1 MEKEEDRYA
10 LRLGRK
16 KTDVFAPTAP
26 AHRPSFFS
34 YLLPQEYVNL

>member
-1 MEKEEDRYA
+1 MEREEDEYA

-16 KTDVFAPTAP
+16 KADVLVPTAP

-34 YLLPQEYVNL
+34 YLLPQEYVHL

>member
-1 MEKEEDRYA
+1 MEKEEDGYA

-26 AHRPSFFS
+26 APPSFLTS
-34 YLLPQEYVNL
+34 YHKNM